1 MVKRILL
8 GLVVLIALASL
19 LFVALSEADLSVD
32 ELKSKY
38 ANEKSQYIDV
48 QGMSVHYRIEG
59 NWSAP
64 TLVLIHGTAAS
75 LHTWDAWVDYLAPY
89 FKIVRFDLPAFG
101 LTGPSPARDYSKEAY
116 VEFLNNF
123 TQELG
128 LTSFHLAGNSLG
140 GDIAWNYAVTY
151 PEKID
156 KLVLVDA
163 SGFLRKENV
172 PTIFKLAR
180 NPIGGFLFKHV
191 TPISLIRKNIEEVY
205 YDDSLI
211 TDDLVKRYH
220 EFAKR
225 EGNRQAFVDRVKQG
239 EVDRTHLLKRITA
252 PTLIQWGKYDEWIPL
267 ADATKFDEAI
277 ADSKVIEYEAG
288 HIPMEE
294 IPQIT
299 AKDALAFLR

>member
-19 LFVALSEADLSVD
+19 LFVVLSEADLSVD

-64 TLVLIHGTAAS
+64 ALVLIHGTAAS
-75 LHTWDAWVDYLAPY
+75 LHTWDAWVDYLAPH

-123 TQELG
+123 TQEIG

-140 GDIAWNYAVTY
+140 GDIAWNYAATY
-151 PEKID
+151 PEKVD

-163 SGFLRKENV
+163 KRLFTQRKCTNY
-172 PTIFKLAR
+172 F
-180 NPIGGFLFKHV
+180 
-191 TPISLIRKNIEEVY
+191 
-205 YDDSLI
+205 
-211 TDDLVKRYH
+211 
-220 EFAKR
+220 
-225 EGNRQAFVDRVKQG
+225 
-239 EVDRTHLLKRITA
+239 
-252 PTLIQWGKYDEWIPL
+252 
-267 ADATKFDEAI
+267 
-277 ADSKVIEYEAG
+277 
-288 HIPMEE
+288 
-294 IPQIT
+294 
-299 AKDALAFLR
+299 